1 MRTSASSI
9 KGMKQSRLQAK
20 PREGSRLRKYYD
32 RAVSGEWFDFV
43 GETQTNRAGLLEA
56 LRISY
61 ELEFISRAH
70 PDRTP
75 AQRALRQFKC
85 IGMWHGVTLR
95 SLEDVEVALEH
106 TPKDPTLWA
115 SSQ

>member
-9 KGMKQSRLQAK
+9 KDKKQSRLQAK

-32 RAVSGEWFDFV
+32 RAVSGKWFDFNE
-43 GETQTNRAGLLEA
+43 ETASSRTGVLEA
-56 LRISY
+56 LRNSY

-85 IGMWHGVTLR
+85 IGMWQGVDLR
-95 SLEDVEVALEH
+95 SLEDVKVALEH

>member
-9 KGMKQSRLQAK
+9 KGNKQSRLQAI
-20 PREGSRLRKYYD
+20 PRKGSRLRKYYD
-32 RAVSGEWFDFV
+32 RAVSGEWFDFNE
-43 GETQTNRAGLLEA
+43 ETAAARTGIIVA
-56 LRISY
+56 LRNSY

-70 PDRTP
+70 PDRAP

-85 IGMWHGVTLR
+85 IGMWVGVTLR

-106 TPKDPTLWA
+106 TPKDPPLWA